1 VAGRDAWI
9 ALPEQPRRYRLR
21 DRWSDFLAGRRDARK
36 GIPRVPPEMAGHAK
50 VTADTKPSLE
60 HATVALPEDAAITRL
75 VTPYLIGLRA
85 LRNEQLAREFAWYGT
100 AHAQLHRELNGA
112 QARCQPLAT
121 DMEYAD
127 SRLKETST
135 PLTEQELGRRGP
147 AERDEQK
154 WPADML
160 RERREGR
167 HRLAR
172 FEAEE
177 KLRTAT
183 ARFHAAHLEV
193 EQARMVIEDHFKI
206 AQAAGW
212 QVAYYYARREAT
224 YLRSLVR
231 KHENGPAVMEMLE
244 LAGPQLPEWLLRT
257 EAEKEG
263 P

>member
-21 DRWSDFLAGRRDARK
+21 DRWSDFLAGRRDARE
-36 GIPRVPPEMAGHAK
+36 GIPRVPPEVAAPAK
-50 VTADTKPSLE
+50 VTVDTKLSPE
-60 HATVALPEDAAITRL
+60 DATVALPEDAAITRL
-75 VTPYLIGLRA
+75 VTPYLAGLRA
-85 LRNEQLAREFAWYGT
+85 LRNEQLARELGRYET
-100 AHAQLHRELNGA
+100 AHAQLHGEIYGV
-112 QARCQPLAT
+112 QARGKPLAT
-121 DMEYAD
+121 DMEFAA
-127 SRLKETST
+127 SQLKDAST
-135 PLTEQELGRRGP
+135 PPTEQEVSRRGP

-154 WPADML
+154 WPPDML

-172 FEAEE
+172 LEAEE
-177 KLRTAT
+177 ILRTAT
-183 ARFHAAHLEV
+183 ARFHVADLEV
-193 EQARMVIEDHFKI
+193 EQARVVIEDHFKI

-212 QVAYYYARREAT
+212 QVAYYYARREAA

-244 LAGPQLPEWLLRT
+244 LAGPQLPEWLMRT